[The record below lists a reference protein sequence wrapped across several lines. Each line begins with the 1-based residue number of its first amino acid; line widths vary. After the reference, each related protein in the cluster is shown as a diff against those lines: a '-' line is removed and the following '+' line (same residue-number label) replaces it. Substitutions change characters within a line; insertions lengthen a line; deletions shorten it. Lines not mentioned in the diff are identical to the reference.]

1 VASNQ
6 RGGNVADFITT
17 TQAAAIIG
25 CTDSRV
31 RQLVRAGMIPGVVKA
46 GPRAVLIP
54 RRQAEKL
61 RDHPSEVGRPRNRA
75 G

>member
-1 VASNQ
+1 MATKDVSSVANF
-6 RGGNVADFITT
+6 VTT
-17 TQAAAIIG
+17 TQAAKIIG

-31 RQLVRAGMIPGVVKA
+31 RQLVRAGMINGVVKV

-54 RRQAEKL
+54 RKEAEKL
-61 RDHPSEVGRPRNRA
+61 RDHPSSTGRPRKT